1 MARRSLRIQEKKGVS
16 SESQTQDAGVI
27 QDSDSIVDRKRARED
42 EEDQEYDEDP
52 DDGEEVAP
60 KRKKKKTKKVSSK
73 SDVSLH
79 SQDKQSSGSSTK
91 RQRMPE
97 QFRKVRGRLGLLE
110 KLAKEVPL
118 DVILEIFCYLEPGD
132 LLRLARTS
140 KDLRDIL
147 MSKSSESIWRIAR
160 ETLNDLPPRPDD
172 LNEPQYAHLLFEPYC
187 HICRHSGRCETVL
200 WNFRMRACKKC
211 ALDTFPSSWDQQ
223 YINAQPFA
231 YRDTD
236 VLPIESIKRTSH
248 RNQRVGNREIAN
260 RYKAEYEALS
270 TEEDRNAWIDRKRKE
285 RRVINEH
292 ARLCEQWHRARLNDR
307 ADVLSDVRRERK
319 EAILNRLEE
328 IGWRD
333 EAEKIMSGPS
343 YYDTF
348 SDHKLVKQSKKLTE
362 HGWRSIKDEIVEF
375 LSDRKADRV
384 TAERNRILSARLASI
399 QKAFSNIRSESDL
412 REPFPSLGD
421 IFVNKIFDALIRD
434 TPQNEDLNEDFFH
447 LKLLEHLPGIIDEW
461 RPGKIQELVEVM
473 QRSRPTATANDL
485 YLATT
490 IFECTGCY
498 QRSLLRYPQMFY
510 HGCCMENRNPGFAPG
525 LYFWHEGPWSSTR
538 IFFSDARSEIAKTV
552 IEACSLNPATA
563 TFEDMY
569 DANPLAE
576 CQTCAVDPQSWEGG
590 RLFMRWPLQLT
601 HNLNHTLTMN
611 RFDEQETRKIVACE
625 PSYRSDADSI
635 CCAHCHKTHSTM
647 AIVTHFKDQ
656 HSDVINL
663 TDYED
668 SLKFRALRQHWYWNP
683 RLSLRQLGDSF
694 RFKEIFP
701 LPTPSVTFNDLLSSS
716 SH

>member
-1 MARRSLRIQEKKGVS
+1 MARRSLRIQEKKCAS
-16 SESQTQDAGVI
+16 DESQTQDVGVVRS
-27 QDSDSIVDRKRARED
+27 SDSILDRKRARED
-42 EEDQEYDEDP
+42 QEDQEYEEDP
-52 DDGEEVAP
+52 DDGEEAVP
-60 KRKKKKTKKVSSK
+60 KRKKKKSKKAASSK
-73 SDVSLH
+73 LKVALPG
-79 SQDKQSSGSSTK
+79 QDQQSSGSSTK

-110 KLAKEVPL
+110 KLAKDVPL

-140 KDLRDIL
+140 RDLRDIL
-147 MSKSSESIWRIAR
+147 MSKSSESIWRISR
-160 ETLNDLPPRPDD
+160 ETMKDLPPLPDD

-211 ALDTFPSSWDQQ
+211 ALDTFPSYWDQQ
-223 YINAQPFA
+223 YTNAQPWA

-236 VLPIESIKRTSH
+236 VLPTELIRRTSH
-248 RNQRVGNREIAN
+248 RSQKVGNFEIAN
-260 RYKAEYEALS
+260 QHKAEYEALP
-270 TEEDRNAWIDRKRKE
+270 TEEDCNAWIARKRKE

-319 EAILNRLEE
+319 EEILNRLEE

-333 EAEKIMSGPS
+333 EAEKIMNGPS
-343 YYDTF
+343 YFDTF

-362 HGWRSIKDEIVEF
+362 HGWRSIKDELVQF
-375 LSDRKADRV
+375 LSDRQADRV
-384 TAERNRILSARLASI
+384 AAERNRILSARLASI
-399 QKAFSNIRSESDL
+399 QKAFNIIRSESDL

-421 IFVNKIFDALIRD
+421 IFVNKIFDALIRE
-434 TPQNEDLNEDFFH
+434 TPENEDLNEEFFH
-447 LKLLEHLPGIIDEW
+447 LKLLEHLPGMIDEW
-461 RPGKIQELVEVM
+461 KPAKVQELVEVM
-473 QRSRPTATANDL
+473 QKSRPTATANDL

-498 QRSLLRYPQMFY
+498 QRSLLHYPQMFY
-510 HGCCMENRNPGFAPG
+510 HGCCMENRNPGFARG

-538 IFFSDARSEIAKTV
+538 IVFSDARSEIAKTV
-552 IEACSLNPATA
+552 IEACSLDPATA
-563 TFEDMY
+563 TFEDMC

-576 CQTCAVDPQSWEGG
+576 CQTCKVDSQSWEGG

-611 RFDEQETRKIVACE
+611 SFNEQETRKIVACE

-635 CCAHCHKTHSTM
+635 CCAHCHKTHPIM
-647 AIVTHFKDQ
+647 AIVTHLKDQ

-668 SLKFRALRQHWYWNP
+668 SLKSQALRQHWYWNP
-683 RLSLRQLGDSF
+683 RLPLRHIGDSF
-694 RFKEIFP
+694 RFKEIP
-701 LPTPSVTFNDLLSSS
+701 PPSTPSMTSNDLLLLSY
-716 SH
+716 

>member
-1 MARRSLRIQEKKGVS
+1 
-16 SESQTQDAGVI
+16 
-27 QDSDSIVDRKRARED
+27 
-42 EEDQEYDEDP
+42 
-52 DDGEEVAP
+52 
-60 KRKKKKTKKVSSK
+60 
-73 SDVSLH
+73 
-79 SQDKQSSGSSTK
+79 
-91 RQRMPE
+91 MPE

-140 KDLRDIL
+140 RDLRDIL

-160 ETLNDLPPRPDD
+160 ETVEHLPPRPDD
-172 LNEPQYAHLLFEPYC
+172 LNEPQYAHLLFESYC

-211 ALDTFPSSWDQQ
+211 ALDTFPPHWDQQ
-223 YINAQPFA
+223 YTSAQPLAF
-231 YRDTD
+231 RENNI
-236 VLPIESIKRTSH
+236 LPTESIKRTSH
-248 RNQRVGNREIAN
+248 RNQRVGNLEIAN
-260 RYKAEYEALS
+260 RYKAEYEALQ

-285 RRVINEH
+285 RQVIDEH
-292 ARLCEQWHRARLNDR
+292 ARLCGHWHNARLKDR
-307 ADVLSDVRRERK
+307 AGVLSDVRRERK

-333 EAEKIMSGPS
+333 EAEKIMFGPS

-362 HGWRSIKDEIVEF
+362 HGWRSIKDELVEF
-375 LSDRKADRV
+375 LSDRKAERV
-384 TAERNRILSARLASI
+384 AAERNRILSARLASI
-399 QKAFSNIRSESDL
+399 EKAFNNIRSESDL

-421 IFVNKIFDALIRD
+421 IFVDKIFEALIRD
-434 TPQNEDLNEDFFH
+434 TPENEDLNEEFFY

-461 RPGKIQELVEVM
+461 RPAKIQELVEVM
-473 QRSRPTATANDL
+473 QKSRPTATANDL

-498 QRSLLRYPQMFY
+498 QRSLLHYPQMFY
-510 HGCCMENRNPGFAPG
+510 HGCCMENRNAGFARG
-525 LYFWHEGPWSSTR
+525 LCFWHEGPWSSTR
-538 IFFSDARSEIAKTV
+538 IVFSDARSEIAKIV
-552 IEACSLNPATA
+552 VEACSLDPATA
-563 TFEDMY
+563 TFEDMC

-576 CQTCAVDPQSWEGG
+576 CQTCQVDPQSWAGG

-601 HNLNHTLTMN
+601 HNLNHTLTIN
-611 RFDEQETRKIVACE
+611 TFDEQETRKIVACE

-635 CCAHCHKTHSTM
+635 CCAHCHKTHPIM
-647 AIVTHFKDQ
+647 AIVSHLKDQ

-668 SLKFRALRQHWYWNP
+668 SLKVQALRPHWYWNP
-683 RLSLRQLGDSF
+683 CLPLRHIGDSF
-694 RFKEIFP
+694 RFKEISP
-701 LPTPSVTFNDLLSSS
+701 LPTPSMTLNNLLLLSY
-716 SH
+716 